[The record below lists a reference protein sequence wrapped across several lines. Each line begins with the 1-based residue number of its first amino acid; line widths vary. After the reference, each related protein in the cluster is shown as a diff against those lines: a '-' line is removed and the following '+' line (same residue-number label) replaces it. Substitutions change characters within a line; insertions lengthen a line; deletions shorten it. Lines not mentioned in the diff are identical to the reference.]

1 MNSRSGL
8 AAAVIAI
15 FFWAT
20 GNIIVREVDLPGVQI
35 AFWRILLAA
44 AVYWTILVFSGQS
57 LSWSSLKRSIPA
69 GVAISLEI
77 ALFFV
82 ALKATTVANTTVIG
96 ALQPIV
102 LLAFGIR
109 RFGERITPRL
119 VALALAALLGVALV
133 VFGSSAQPIWSPR
146 GDVLAFG
153 AMLLFSAYYVT
164 AKAAREEVPAL
175 EFQTAVWIVGTVVLF
190 PFAVI
195 DAGGVVLPSASNW
208 WGLLLL
214 LLIPGTGH
222 FLMNWAHSRVKLS
235 VTSLLTL
242 GIPVISTLGAAVVLD
257 EAISGW
263 QIPGILIV
271 LAALAE
277 AIRREARIRSRH
289 PEAEQGELEVN
300 PQA

>member
-1 MNSRSGL
+1 M
-8 AAAVIAI
+8 
-15 FFWAT
+15 
-20 GNIIVREVDLPGVQI
+20 
-35 AFWRILLAA
+35 
-44 AVYWTILVFSGQS
+44 ILVLSGQS
-57 LSWSSLKRSIPA
+57 LSWPSFKQSIPA
-69 GVAISLEI
+69 GITISLEI

-82 ALKATTVANTTVIG
+82 AIKATTVANTTVIG

-109 RFGERITPRL
+109 RFGERITPRHI
-119 VALALAALLGVALV
+119 ALAVAAVAGVSLV
-133 VFGSSAQPIWSPR
+133 VFGSSTQPIWSPP
-146 GDVLAFG
+146 GDLLAFE

-164 AKAAREEVPAL
+164 GKRAREDVPAL
-175 EFQTAVWIVGTVVLF
+175 EFQTAVWIIGALVLF

-195 DAGGVVLPSASNW
+195 DAGGIVLPSASNW

-222 FLMNWAHSRVKLS
+222 FLMNWAHARVRLS

-242 GIPVISTLGAAVVLD
+242 GIPVISTLAAAAVLD

-263 QIPGILIV
+263 QIPGIVIV
-271 LAALAE
+271 IAALAD

-289 PEAEQGELEVN
+289 LTDEQGEFEVS

>member
-8 AAAVIAI
+8 VAAVTAI
-15 FFWAT
+15 VFWAT
-20 GNIIVREVDLPGVQI
+20 GNIIVREVDLPGVQV

-44 AVYWTILVFSGQS
+44 AVYWVILVASGQTLRWAS
-57 LSWSSLKRSIPA
+57 FRKSIPA
-69 GVAISLEI
+69 GIAISLEI

-102 LLAFGIR
+102 LLVFGIR
-109 RFGERITPRL
+109 RFGERLTPRL
-119 VALALAALLGVALV
+119 IALAVAAVAGVSLV

-146 GDVLAFG
+146 GDLLAFL
-153 AMLLFSAYYVT
+153 AMLLFSVYYVT
-164 AKAAREEVPAL
+164 AKAARDEVPAL

-190 PFAVI
+190 PFVVI
-195 DAGGVVLPSASNW
+195 DAGGIVLPSASNW
-208 WGLLLL
+208 WGLVLL

-222 FLMNWAHSRVKLS
+222 LLMNWAHSRVKLS

-242 GIPVISTLGAAVVLD
+242 GIPVISTVAAAIVLD

-271 LAALAE
+271 LVALAE

>member
-8 AAAVIAI
+8 AAAVTAI

-44 AVYWTILVFSGQS
+44 GVYWAILVFSGRS
-57 LSWSSLKRSIPA
+57 LSWSAFKKSIPA
-69 GVAISLEI
+69 GITISLEI

-82 ALKATTVANTTVIG
+82 AIKATTVANTTVIA

-109 RFGERITPRL
+109 RFGERITPRHI
-119 VALALAALLGVALV
+119 ALALSALAGVSLV
-133 VFGSSAQPIWSPR
+133 VLGSSTHPIWSPR
-146 GDVLAFG
+146 GDVLAFA

-164 AKAAREEVPAL
+164 AKRAREVVPAL
-175 EFQTAVWIVGTVVLF
+175 EFQTAVWIVGVLVLF

-195 DAGGVVLPSASNW
+195 DAGGIVLPSASNW
-208 WGLLLL
+208 WGLVLL

-222 FLMNWAHSRVKLS
+222 FLMNWAHARVNLS
-235 VTSLLTL
+235 VTSMLTL
-242 GIPVISTLGAAVVLD
+242 GIPVISTLAAAVVLE

-271 LAALAE
+271 IAALVD

-289 PEAEQGELEVN
+289 LKEQQGEFEIN